1 CSNMP
6 SNTPPN
12 THPALMKPMV
22 KEFISELVSYR
33 YLLNWVMLS
42 ASAFGSSL
50 KRQPM
55 LGSRFGLE
63 PFPSWSLG
71 RRQIRVKKAER
82 VRRLNYAHPSS
93 ALLFENLVTKGL
105 YSGPM
110 HLWSEM
116 MFGVV
121 TVKEPGPVVELA
133 IGAHAPR
140 NRLVRIAPVMP
151 IVAVQIRQAVTEV
164 IEWQKKT
171 DIMPVK
177 NTEDH
182 KSRNE
187 RREFEDSPKRLAR
200 ILAF

>member
-1 CSNMP
+1 WVVAKTATDARKP
-6 SNTPPN
+6 VRTRAI
-12 THPALMKPMV
+12 PAV
-22 KEFISELVSYR
+22 VAWRAANQGQE
-33 YLLNWVMLS
+33 
-42 ASAFGSSL
+42 
-50 KRQPM
+50 
-55 LGSRFGLE
+55 SRARWLD
-63 PFPSWSLG
+63 
-71 RRQIRVKKAER
+71 
-82 VRRLNYAHPSS
+82 YTHPSS
-93 ALLFENLVTKGL
+93 ALLFENLVSKGL

-110 HLWSEM
+110 HLWPEM

-121 TVKEPGPVVELA
+121 TVKEPGPVVKLA
-133 IGAHAPR
+133 VGAHAPR

-151 IVAVQIRQAVTEV
+151 IVAVQIRQAVAKV

-187 RREFEDSPKRLAR
+187 RREFEDSPKRVAR

>member
-1 CSNMP
+1 MP
-6 SNTPPN
+6 SNTPPKM
-12 THPALMKPMV
+12 HPALMKPIV

-33 YLLNWVMLS
+33 YLLNWVMLNTT
-42 ASAFGSSL
+42 AFGSWL

-110 HLWSEM
+110 HLWPEM
-116 MFGVV
+116 MFGVIA
-121 TVKEPGPVVELA
+121 VKEPGPVVELA
-133 IGAHAPR
+133 VGAHAPR
-140 NRLVRIAPVMP
+140 NRLVRIAPVMSV
-151 IVAVQIRQAVTEV
+151 VAVQIREAVAKV
-164 IEWQKKT
+164 IEREKET
-171 DIMPVK
+171 DVIPVK

-182 KSRNE
+182 KSRNK
-187 RREFEDSPKRLAR
+187 RSEFEDPPKRLAR

>member
-1 CSNMP
+1 
-6 SNTPPN
+6 
-12 THPALMKPMV
+12 
-22 KEFISELVSYR
+22 
-33 YLLNWVMLS
+33 MLS

-50 KRQPM
+50 KPQPI

-63 PFPSWSLG
+63 PFRPWSLG

-82 VRRLNYAHPSS
+82 VRRLDHAHPSS
-93 ALLFENLVTKGL
+93 ALLFENLITKGL

-121 TVKEPGPVVELA
+121 TVKEPDPVIELV
-133 IGAHAPR
+133 ITAHAPR

-151 IVAVQIRQAVTEV
+151 IVAVQIRQTVTKV
-164 IEWQKKT
+164 VEWQKKT

-187 RREFEDSPKRLAR
+187 RREFEDSPKCVAR

>member
-1 CSNMP
+1 
-6 SNTPPN
+6 
-12 THPALMKPMV
+12 
-22 KEFISELVSYR
+22 
-33 YLLNWVMLS
+33 MLS

-50 KRQPM
+50 EPEAI
-55 LGSRFGLE
+55 LGNRSGLE
-63 PFPSWSLG
+63 PFRPWSLG

-82 VRRLNYAHPSS
+82 VRRLDHAHPSS
-93 ALLFENLVTKGL
+93 ALLFENLITKGL

-121 TVKEPGPVVELA
+121 TVKEPDPVIELV
-133 IGAHAPR
+133 ITAHAPR

-151 IVAVQIRQAVTEV
+151 IVAVQIRQTVTKV
-164 IEWQKKT
+164 VEWQKKT

-187 RREFEDSPKRLAR
+187 RRELKESPKCVAR